1 MKVSSYHF
9 VFKEKNM
16 ICIISFILLCLF
28 TLICIYKDKKLNF
41 QDSESKSNLSCN
53 LIILFSVLFAI
64 SFVGYLVSECVIR
77 ADHQIISTKY
87 LKEYEESTTQDSAKY
102 IYTDDNR
109 VYFYIK
115 GSEEKLEYVEGN
127 DIVRCKNMESVFE
140 NPDEANNLSIV
151 KKIYM
156 TVDKTIEAPI
166 LNKITVVHSNPLLY
180 WLSCDFF

>member
-1 MKVSSYHF
+1 M
-9 VFKEKNM
+9 
-16 ICIISFILLCLF
+16 
-28 TLICIYKDKKLNF
+28 
-41 QDSESKSNLSCN
+41 
-53 LIILFSVLFAI
+53 ILFSVLFVI
-64 SFVGYLVSECVIR
+64 SFVGLFVSEYVIR

-115 GSEEKLEYVEGN
+115 GTREKLEYVEGN

-140 NPDEANNLSIV
+140 NPDEADNLSIV
-151 KKIYM
+151 KKIYI

-166 LNKITVVHSNPLLY
+166 LNEITVVHSNPLLY
-180 WLSCDFF
+180 WLSCDFFNEHEILCGPYYQFVIPSDSVI